1 MEIVRFAFGAVLLIV
16 SAVLSM
22 QLWKG
27 RWLFLIAQPE
37 KRKKETFY
45 PEGTHKSARR
55 VAWVMVGCFAVVATL
70 LVFEMT
76 KMTGNSSFGQVA
88 ATMNNI
94 ALVGYCIVLLWA
106 VLSCRGGRGLREH
119 LEGGGYRVII
129 VLIGSCAAL
138 TAMGLLFVS

>member
-1 MEIVRFAFGAVLLIV
+1 MEIVRFAFGVVLLIV
-16 SAVLSM
+16 TAALSL

-27 RWLFLIAQPE
+27 RWLFLIAQPD
-37 KRKKETFY
+37 KKKKGTFY

-55 VAWVMVGCFAVVATL
+55 VAWVMVGCFAVAATL

-76 KMTGNSSFGQVA
+76 KMAGSSSFGQVA

-106 VLSCRGGRGLREH
+106 VFSSRNGRGFRAH
-119 LEGGGYRVII
+119 LESGGYRVLI